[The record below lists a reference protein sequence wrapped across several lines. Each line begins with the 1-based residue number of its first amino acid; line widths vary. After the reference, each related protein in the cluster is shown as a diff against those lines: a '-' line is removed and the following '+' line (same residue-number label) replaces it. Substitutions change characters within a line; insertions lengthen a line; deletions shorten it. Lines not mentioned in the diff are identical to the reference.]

1 MRTLDRPFP
10 PRNREKRVQPNS
22 PGPNESAQ
30 RRAMTLLL
38 ASLHNGA
45 TAILPA
51 FRASAVRQL
60 GFLALRTNREGWSL
74 GLPVRAAL
82 ARARLAESLL
92 GVVSHAMGPVEAHVD
107 QSPDETSPPP
117 VLKSQASLFYYD
129 LAERASVDRPSA
141 ADLSASHQPYRSIP
155 PHSGCDRTPGIARGS
170 HLGTRYV
177 SAA

>member
-1 MRTLDRPFP
+1 MQSTAMRTLDRPFP

-82 ARARLAESLL
+82 ARARLSESLL
-92 GVVSHAMGPVEAHVD
+92 WVVSHVMGSVEAQVD
-107 QSPDETSPPP
+107 PNPDETSSPP

-129 LAERASVDRPSA
+129 LCPVASSGLPSA
-141 ADLSASHQPYRSIP
+141 SDFATSYP
-155 PHSGCDRTPGIARGS
+155 PRRGILPCSGRDRT
-170 HLGTRYV
+170 
-177 SAA
+177 